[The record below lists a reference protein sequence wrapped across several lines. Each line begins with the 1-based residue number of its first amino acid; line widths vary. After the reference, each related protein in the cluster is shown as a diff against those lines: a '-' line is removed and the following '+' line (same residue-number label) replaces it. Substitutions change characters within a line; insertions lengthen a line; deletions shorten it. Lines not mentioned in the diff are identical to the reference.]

1 MKKQKNQISIYK
13 LTLSEALLCLIKSA
27 AVGVT
32 ACFLCYRDIR
42 SLPLAAGITIVL
54 DIYLQKKTKEKKK
67 QLCLYRFKD
76 FVSSLNTSLKAGY
89 SIENGI
95 AAAAGDMEMLYG
107 KKDIMTCELK
117 NITARLRIRI
127 RVEEL
132 FVDLGERSDI
142 DDIRLFARL
151 LAISRR
157 TGGNMTAML
166 SGTVNVICGKIE
178 TRQEIDAQISEKSFE
193 QTIMSLM
200 PAGIIIYLSISFP
213 EIINALYGN
222 AFGRVMMT
230 AALVIYAAGYFWG
243 RKIVDIKL

>member
-1 MKKQKNQISIYK
+1 MKKQKNKISIYK
-13 LTLSEALLCLIKSA
+13 LSLSEALLCFMKSA
-27 AVGVT
+27 GVGLTV
-32 ACFLCYRDIR
+32 CFLCYRDIR
-42 SLPLAAGITIVL
+42 SLPLAAGITIAF

-89 SIENGI
+89 SVENGI
-95 AAAAGDMEMLYG
+95 AAAANDMEMLYG
-107 KKDIMTCELK
+107 KKDIMTAELK
-117 NITARLRIRI
+117 NIAAKLRIRI

-132 FVDLGERSDI
+132 FADLGERSDI
-142 DDIRLFARL
+142 EDIRLFARL
-151 LAISRR
+151 LAISKR
-157 TGGNMTAML
+157 TGGNITAML

-200 PAGIIIYLSISFP
+200 PAGIIIYLSFSFP
-213 EIINALYGN
+213 ELISALYGN

-230 AALVIYAAGYFWG
+230 AALGIYAAGYFWG
-243 RKIVDIKL
+243 KKIIDIKL